1 MKWRTFGILLAI
13 AAASA
18 LWSDL
23 ARFYSHRAEKQ
34 YRSGRYAEAIRDWKS
49 ELTLRSDDSLARFNK
64 GVASYRL
71 GEFSAALEDFAHVA
85 RSGDSVLRYQ
95 ALFNQGNSLAR
106 LADQSGS
113 GQRAAAERLYRAAFD
128 CYGEALKIRPGEQDA
143 VANQAVV
150 AAAMA
155 ALRNAQGL
163 HGADRKSG
171 ERAGTGSTARD
182 RTPDGPPGP
191 DKAAA
196 VEGKNGKPDSTLPE
210 SGVSRKS
217 MGREQAER
225 LLNEKRGQEVL
236 PSSIKAA
243 PGGAKSVPPVK
254 DW

>member
-1 MKWRTFGILLAI
+1 MKWRIFSILLAI

-34 YRSGRYAEAIRDWKS
+34 YRLGSYSAA
-49 ELTLRSDDSLARFNK
+49 RSDWQSLLALQGDDSIGLFNR
-64 GVASYRL
+64 GIASYRL
-71 GEFSAALEDFAHVA
+71 GEFSAAQEDFAHVA

-106 LADQSGS
+106 LAEQSGS
-113 GQRAAAERLYRAAFD
+113 GQTAAAERLYRAALD
-128 CYGEALKIRPGEQDA
+128 CYGEALKIRPADQDA
-143 VANQAVV
+143 KSNRDVV
-150 AAAMA
+150 AAARS
-155 ALRNAQGL
+155 ALQTTPGDKKRAESG
-163 HGADRKSG
+163 GAGSQ
-171 ERAGTGSTARD
+171 TGDKA
-182 RTPDGPPGP
+182 PVIKPPP
-191 DKAAA
+191 DKAANTA
-196 VEGKNGKPDSTLPE
+196 GQNGKPDSSDQE
-210 SGVSRKS
+210 AVGKSRKS

-243 PGGAKSVPPVK
+243 PGGAKSAPPAK